1 MIDIRVFAYQ
11 NANRFHL
18 YLGGYRVMLGRVFQ
32 LFVLSMFFVAAAV
45 QADVPASSDPS
56 SRLLQMLDYVGV
68 DYAPTVRQGE
78 VANAVEYAEM
88 EEFSAEI
95 LNLLDAMPASA
106 QKPQLQQSAREIRD
120 AVERRVPGEQV
131 TTLTAELKVALIK
144 TYALVVAPKQLPA
157 MDQAQALYESNCAS
171 CHGAEGR
178 GDGVMAQNYN
188 PPPSNFHDMKRQHTR
203 SIHDLFNTI
212 TLGVPG
218 TPMASFAR
226 LSDDQRWALALQ
238 VSRFS
243 SDEQQRQK
251 GEVLWQQGQ
260 LHNVYKSI
268 ADLTSSSYAHAAKL
282 GLAAGLTEHDGE
294 AILSYL
300 RAHPDVLQ
308 VSDNVAL
315 DTSIAKLSASV
326 DLARAGKVKEAHKMA
341 LAAYLDGFEIVEPSL
356 VVLDKPLKLK
366 IEQAMIEFRELSRGA
381 DIATL
386 EKKQAETVALLN
398 QAKRVL
404 SSSSMS
410 GEAAFTGSFII
421 LAREG
426 VEAILVLAAIMA
438 SLIKTGR
445 RDAMKYIH
453 IGWIGAI
460 ALGIFTWW
468 LAENLISI
476 SGASR
481 ELTEGTAALVAAVI
495 LVYVGFWLHNASHSK
510 RWKQFVEHKVS
521 SAMEGRT
528 LWMLALV
535 SFLAVYR
542 EMFETV
548 LFYQA
553 MWLQVDAGSEHSFFM
568 GIIAAIVLLIV
579 ITFLIYRAGVRLP
592 IRQFFQINAV
602 LLFLMA
608 VIFSGQGIARLQEV
622 GMVNTTP
629 FNFPH
634 IEMLGIY
641 PTEQTLGLQVLV
653 LLIGVVLMMY
663 QRKATRAS

>member
-1 MIDIRVFAYQ
+1 
-11 NANRFHL
+11 
-18 YLGGYRVMLGRVFQ
+18 
-32 LFVLSMFFVAAAV
+32 MFFIASAALAETPAV
-45 QADVPASSDPS
+45 SDPTATDPS

-68 DYAPTVRQGE
+68 DYAPTVEQGE
-78 VANAVEYAEM
+78 VVNAVEYAEM

-95 LNLLDAMPASA
+95 LNLLAAMPAVA
-106 QKPQLQQSAREIRD
+106 QKPEMQQTARQIRE

-131 TTLTAELKVALIK
+131 SALTAQLKVALIK
-144 TYALVVAPKQLPA
+144 TYALVVAPNAMPA
-157 MDQAQALYESNCAS
+157 MDQVQALYESNCAS

-178 GDGVMAQNYN
+178 GDGVRAADLE
-188 PPPSNFHDMKRQHTR
+188 PAPSSFHDIKRQHAR
-203 SIHDLFNTI
+203 SVHDLYNTI

-218 TPMASFAR
+218 TPMASFAQ
-226 LSDDQRWALALQ
+226 LGDDQRWALALM

-243 SDEQQRQK
+243 SSEQQRQK

-260 LHNVYKSI
+260 LNNDFQSI
-268 ADLTSSSYAHAAKL
+268 ADLTSTSYERAGEL

-294 AILSYL
+294 AVLSYL
-300 RAHPDVLQ
+300 RATPEVLE
-308 VSDNVAL
+308 VSDHVAL
-315 DTSIAKLSASV
+315 DTSIAKLKASV
-326 DLARAGKVKEAHKMA
+326 AYARAGKTEAAHKTA
-341 LAAYLDGFEIVEPSL
+341 LAAYLDGFELAEPSL

-366 IEQAMIEFRELSRGA
+366 IEQAMIEFRELSRSGDVA
-381 DIATL
+381 AL
-386 EKKQAETVALLN
+386 EKKQAETVILLN
-398 QAKRVL
+398 AAKRVL

-438 SLIKTGR
+438 ALIKTGR

-460 ALGIFTWW
+460 VLGVLTWW
-468 LAENLISI
+468 VAENLISI

-553 MWLQVDAGSEHSFFM
+553 MWQQIDAGSEQSFLM
-568 GIIAAIVLLIV
+568 GIAAAIVLLIV
-579 ITFLIYRAGVRLP
+579 VAFLIYRVGVRLP

-602 LLFLMA
+602 LLFALA

-622 GMVNTTP
+622 GMVNSTY

-641 PTEQTLGLQVLV
+641 PTVQTLGLQLLV
-653 LLIGVVLMMY
+653 LLIGAGLMLY
-663 QRKATRAS
+663 QRKTAKAQ